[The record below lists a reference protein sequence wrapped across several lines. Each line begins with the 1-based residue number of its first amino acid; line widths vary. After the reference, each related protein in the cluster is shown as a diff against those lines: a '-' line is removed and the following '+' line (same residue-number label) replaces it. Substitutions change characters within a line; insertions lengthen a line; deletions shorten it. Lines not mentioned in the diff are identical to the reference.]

1 MTAVSKNI
9 CIDKLDHI
17 VGESNN
23 THHKTIKLKLIHVKS
38 GACTQYSVDFNVK
51 KAEFKIGD
59 HVRISNYKKIF
70 PKGYTTNSSE
80 DVFVISKVKSTMP
93 WAFVISDYN
102 GKEIAADKLNRVY
115 SWKINQEVISDK
127 LW

>member
-1 MTAVSKNI
+1 MKAVSNSI

-23 THHKTIKLKLIHVKS
+23 TDHRTIKLKLINVKS

-59 HVRISNYKKIF
+59 HVIISNYKKIF

-80 DVFVISKVKSTMP
+80 DVFVISKVKSTIP
-93 WAFVISDYN
+93 
-102 GKEIAADKLNRVY
+102 
-115 SWKINQEVISDK
+115 
-127 LW
+127 

>member
-23 THHKTIKLKLIHVKS
+23 TDHRTIKLKLINVKS

-59 HVRISNYKKIF
+59 HVRISNYKNIF
-70 PKGYTTNSSE
+70 LKGYATNSSE
-80 DVFVISKVKSTMP
+80 DVFVISKVKSTIP

-102 GKEIAADKLNRVY
+102 GKEIAADKLSRVC